1 LQSRISNPASD
12 SESGGIM
19 EKHATMANNFN
30 FPTVEQMMYGAVV
43 GTVAGLII
51 GLWLKSYVDRKT
63 LEEKH
68 RLQKLPS
75 DTMTWYKKAGPLTSI
90 WRMLGV

>member
-1 LQSRISNPASD
+1 
-12 SESGGIM
+12 M

-43 GTVAGLII
+43 GTIVGLII
-51 GLWLKSYVDRKT
+51 GLWLKSYVDRKS

-75 DTMTWYKKAGPLTSI
+75 ATMTWYKKAGPLTAI